1 MDEEELVDGIIEG
14 IPVDN
19 LRMQAKLQ
27 SFESAEKV
35 LRVFAGMILPVQ
47 QRSDAKG
54 LDKSEAA
61 RSGAV
66 KELRCYN
73 CNIKGHWKKD
83 CKLPIREKGTCYG
96 CGSAEHLVAQC
107 PKRKSEDDNNYV
119 RPVEIYFSK
128 GINKSIITEALID
141 SGSSVSFIKISL
153 VPDGEDLQ
161 ENYKKY
167 FGLNESQ
174 LIAIGKTQCYVK
186 KQEVKIYFDLII
198 VSDDSMR
205 CGVVLGRDFMKKF
218 DLKIDL
224 TALKIITVECIENQ
238 NENTKA
244 ELSVL
249 EDEDLVKNVPMEQI
263 KLVKLLDSRKLEEKL
278 LDEEFLDMKSRS
290 MLLDNELVSERLCEL
305 EDNTKGMRR

>member
-1 MDEEELVDGIIEG
+1 MQWRLLCMAKLKGVALQWLYADPARIIQPFEELLQQLKLEFDGKVTKGELRRDFERRNWKFGESFVTYYDSKVGLARDVNMDKEELVDGIIEG

-35 LRVFAGMILPVQ
+35 FRVFAGLILPVQ

-107 PKRKSEDDNNYV
+107 PKRKTEAGNNYV

-141 SGSSVSFIKISL
+141 SGISVSFTIL
-153 VPDGEDLQ
+153 
-161 ENYKKY
+161 
-167 FGLNESQ
+167 
-174 LIAIGKTQCYVK
+174 
-186 KQEVKIYFDLII
+186 
-198 VSDDSMR
+198 R
-205 CGVVLGRDFMKKF
+205 
-218 DLKIDL
+218 
-224 TALKIITVECIENQ
+224 
-238 NENTKA
+238 
-244 ELSVL
+244 
-249 EDEDLVKNVPMEQI
+249 
-263 KLVKLLDSRKLEEKL
+263 
-278 LDEEFLDMKSRS
+278 
-290 MLLDNELVSERLCEL
+290 
-305 EDNTKGMRR
+305 